1 MLGALET
8 AMGKIPSSRMI
19 ALGTQP
25 ALAGHWFARWLNGD
39 ADYRQSH
46 IANPLAPPF
55 QRRTWLKANPSL
67 PYMPG
72 LELTIRKQARKAR
85 TSDDALAAFR
95 ALWLN
100 LGTAEVQRSEL
111 LTAPQW
117 RRCEAEDLP
126 EREGVQVWGIDLGS
140 GAAMSAVSSYWP
152 ETGRSETLA
161 AFPEIPDLVER
172 GKRGAV
178 SDLYC
183 KMYVRGELDLA
194 GERIVDISQLLTLAM
209 DRFGPPDAVVDD
221 RWREAELR
229 QALERARSPGAAL
242 ILRGQGF
249 KDGGADVRSFRR
261 AALDGKIQTPESL
274 LMRSAMAGA
283 VTVSDPAGNAKLA
296 KAKDTPERRDGHRDD
311 ACASLILAVAVGYR
325 QVKSQ
330 DTQDSLDDDP
340 GYDFI

>member
-1 MLGALET
+1 
-8 AMGKIPSSRMI
+8 
-19 ALGTQP
+19 
-25 ALAGHWFARWLNGD
+25 
-39 ADYRQSH
+39 
-46 IANPLAPPF
+46 
-55 QRRTWLKANPSL
+55 
-67 PYMPG
+67 
-72 LELTIRKQARKAR
+72 
-85 TSDDALAAFR
+85 
-95 ALWLN
+95 
-100 LGTAEVQRSEL
+100 
-111 LTAPQW
+111 
-117 RRCEAEDLP
+117 
-126 EREGVQVWGIDLGS
+126 
-140 GAAMSAVSSYWP
+140 
-152 ETGRSETLA
+152 
-161 AFPEIPDLVER
+161 
-172 GKRGAV
+172 
-178 SDLYC
+178 
-183 KMYVRGELDLA
+183 
-194 GERIVDISQLLTLAM
+194 M